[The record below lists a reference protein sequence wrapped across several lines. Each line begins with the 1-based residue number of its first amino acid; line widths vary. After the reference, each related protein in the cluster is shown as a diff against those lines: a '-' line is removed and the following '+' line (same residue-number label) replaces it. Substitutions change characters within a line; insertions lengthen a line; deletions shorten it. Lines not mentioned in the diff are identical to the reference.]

1 MRGAIPGQI
10 AATSR
15 PCGGLE
21 LASAR
26 GACAGPDKHG
36 GGIATPVGMGPRA
49 CQLVSVSSASGV
61 LRRTE
66 PTRADDN
73 RKPVPMSAI
82 VTIRKHRSDVPD
94 LTPEEHQRRG
104 DAAEAIFREMKRK
117 IAARGRHVPRGFV

>member
-1 MRGAIPGQI
+1 
-10 AATSR
+10 
-15 PCGGLE
+15 
-21 LASAR
+21 
-26 GACAGPDKHG
+26 
-36 GGIATPVGMGPRA
+36 MGPRA

-94 LTPEEHQRRG
+94 LTPEEHRRRG
-104 DAAEAIFREMKRK
+104 DATEAVNDGACSLRG
-117 IAARGRHVPRGFV
+117 AARLLAQASNQGQDGSDEGDECEQD